1 MRKLGYVCLE
11 KYKGR
16 YTLQLQ
22 DWNERVFK
30 RRGIDYVVIDGETLD
45 NSKSIVTGQVLD
57 AHGRSYFSL
66 TQMANLVKMLKQ
78 GEFTSEDVL
87 YFEDMYTPGIE
98 SLPYIFD
105 QIPKEYRKNT
115 VYSILCGECPKK

>member
-11 KYKGR
+11 SYKAR

-30 RRGIDYVVIDGETLD
+30 ARGIDYVIIDGETLD

-78 GEFTSEDVL
+78 GEFTV
-87 YFEDMYTPGIE
+87 
-98 SLPYIFD
+98 YI
-105 QIPKEYRKNT
+105 
-115 VYSILCGECPKK
+115 